1 MAVTAQAPAGS
12 AAGKECTEM
21 ATATATSSSLKLK
34 PIGDR
39 VIVQRLGSAEKTK
52 GGLYLPD
59 AAQEKPQEGKVIAVG
74 SGRTL
79 KNGKV
84 VPLAVKAGDRIIFGK
99 YSGSEIT
106 VDDKEYVFLSEDD
119 ILAIVT

>member
-1 MAVTAQAPAGS
+1 
-12 AAGKECTEM
+12 M
-21 ATATATSSSLKLK
+21 ATATVTSSSLKLK

-39 VIVQRLGSAEKTK
+39 VIVQRLGSAEKSR

-59 AAQEKPQEGKVIAVG
+59 TAQEKPQEGKVIAVG

-84 VPLAVKAGDRIIFGK
+84 VPLSVKPGDRILFGK
-99 YSGSEIT
+99 YSGSEIK
-106 VDDKEYVFLSEDD
+106 VDEKEYVFLSEDD
-119 ILAIVT
+119 ILAIVKD

>member
-1 MAVTAQAPAGS
+1 
-12 AAGKECTEM
+12 M
-21 ATATATSSSLKLK
+21 ATATATASSLKLK

-39 VIVQRLGSAEKTK
+39 VIVQRLGSVEKTK
-52 GGLYLPD
+52 SGLYLPD
-59 AAQEKPQEGKVIAVG
+59 SAQEKPQEGKVIAVG
-74 SGRTL
+74 SGKTL

>member
-1 MAVTAQAPAGS
+1 
-12 AAGKECTEM
+12 M
-21 ATATATSSSLKLK
+21 ATATATASSLKLK

-39 VIVQRLGSAEKTK
+39 VIVQRLGSAEKSK

-59 AAQEKPQEGKVIAVG
+59 MAQEKPQEGKVIAVG
-74 SGRTL
+74 TGKTL

-84 VPLAVKAGDRIIFGK
+84 IPLAVKPGDRILFGK
-99 YSGSEIT
+99 YSGSEIK
-106 VDDKEYVFLSEDD
+106 VDEKEYVFLSEDD

>member
-1 MAVTAQAPAGS
+1 
-12 AAGKECTEM
+12 M
-21 ATATATSSSLKLK
+21 ATATASSSSKSLNLK

-39 VIVQRLGSAEKTK
+39 VIVQRLGSAEKSK

-74 SGRTL
+74 SGKL
-79 KNGKV
+79 SKDGKLI
-84 VPLAVKAGDRIIFGK
+84 PLAVKPGDRIIFGK
-99 YSGSEIT
+99 YSGSEIK
-106 VDDKEYVFLSEDD
+106 VDDKEYVFLDEDD

>member
-1 MAVTAQAPAGS
+1 MT
-12 AAGKECTEM
+12 
-21 ATATATSSSLKLK
+21 TATASETKLKLK

-39 VIVQRLGSAEKTK
+39 VIVQRLGSVEKTK

-74 SGRTL
+74 SGKTL

-84 VPLAVKAGDRIIFGK
+84 IPLSVKSGDKIIFGK
-99 YSGSEIT
+99 YSGSEIK
-106 VDDKEYVFLSEDD
+106 VDDKEYVFLNEDD

>member
-1 MAVTAQAPAGS
+1 
-12 AAGKECTEM
+12 M
-21 ATATATSSSLKLK
+21 ATATVTSSSLKLK

-39 VIVQRLGSAEKTK
+39 VIAQRIGSVEKTK
-52 GGLYLPD
+52 SGLYLPD
-59 AAQEKPQEGKVIAVG
+59 SAQEKPQEGKVVAVG
-74 SGRTL
+74 SGHTL

-99 YSGSEIT
+99 YSGSEIK
-106 VDDKEYVFLSEDD
+106 VDDKEYVFLNEDD

>member
-1 MAVTAQAPAGS
+1 
-12 AAGKECTEM
+12 M
-21 ATATATSSSLKLK
+21 ATATASSTSLKLK

-59 AAQEKPQEGKVIAVG
+59 AAQEKPQEGKVISIG

-79 KNGKV
+79 KNGKT
-84 VPLAVKAGDRIIFGK
+84 VPLSVKPGDRIIFGK
-99 YSGSEIT
+99 YSGSEIK
-106 VDDKEYVFLSEDD
+106 VDDKEYVFLSEED
-119 ILAIVT
+119 ILAIVA

>member
-1 MAVTAQAPAGS
+1 
-12 AAGKECTEM
+12 M
-21 ATATATSSSLKLK
+21 ATATAAASTLKFK

-39 VIVQRLGSAEKTK
+39 VIVQRLGSAEKSK

-74 SGRTL
+74 SGKTL

-84 VPLAVKAGDRIIFGK
+84 VPLAVKPGDRIIFGK
-99 YSGSEIT
+99 YSGSEIK
-106 VDDKEYVFLSEDD
+106 VEDKEYVFLSEDD

>member
-1 MAVTAQAPAGS
+1 
-12 AAGKECTEM
+12 M
-21 ATATATSSSLKLK
+21 ATATATKTHLKLR

-39 VIVQRLGSAEKTK
+39 VIAQRIGSVEKTK
-52 GGLYLPD
+52 SGLYLPD
-59 AAQEKPQEGKVIAVG
+59 SAQEKPQEGKVIAVG

-84 VPLAVKAGDRIIFGK
+84 LPPAVKAGDRIIFGK

-119 ILAIVT
+119 ILAIIT

>member
-1 MAVTAQAPAGS
+1 
-12 AAGKECTEM
+12 M

-39 VIVQRLGSAEKTK
+39 VIVQRLGSAEKSK

-59 AAQEKPQEGKVIAVG
+59 SAQEKPQEGKVIAIG
-74 SGRTL
+74 SGRML
-79 KNGKV
+79 KNGKT
-84 VPLAVKAGDRIIFGK
+84 VPLSVKAGDKIIFGK
-99 YSGSEIT
+99 YSGSEIK

>member
-1 MAVTAQAPAGS
+1 MST
-12 AAGKECTEM
+12 

-59 AAQEKPQEGKVIAVG
+59 SAQEKPQEGKVIAVG
-74 SGRTL
+74 TGRTL

-84 VPLAVKAGDRIIFGK
+84 IPLSVKPGEKIIFGK
-99 YSGSEIT
+99 YSGSEIK
-106 VDDKEYVFLSEDD
+106 VDDKEYVFLNEDD

>member
-1 MAVTAQAPAGS
+1 M
-12 AAGKECTEM
+12 M
-21 ATATATSSSLKLK
+21 ATATASQPSLKLK
-34 PIGDR
+34 PIGDK
-39 VIVQRLGSAEKTK
+39 VIAQRLGSVERSK

-74 SGRTL
+74 TGRTL

-84 VPLAVKAGDRIIFGK
+84 VPLAVKTGDRIIFGK
-99 YSGSEIT
+99 YSGSEIK

-119 ILAIVT
+119 ILATVTG

>member
-1 MAVTAQAPAGS
+1 
-12 AAGKECTEM
+12 M
-21 ATATATSSSLKLK
+21 ATATASHSQLKLK

-39 VIVQRLGSAEKTK
+39 VIAQRLGSAEKSR

-59 AAQEKPQEGKVIAVG
+59 TAQEKPSEGKVIAVG

-79 KNGKV
+79 KNGKRV
-84 VPLAVKAGDRIIFGK
+84 APSVKTGDRIIFGK
-99 YSGSEIT
+99 YSGSEIK

-119 ILAIVT
+119 ILAIVE

>member
-1 MAVTAQAPAGS
+1 
-12 AAGKECTEM
+12 M
-21 ATATATSSSLKLK
+21 ATATASHASLKLK

-39 VIVQRLGSAEKTK
+39 VIVQRLGSAEKSK

-59 AAQEKPQEGKVIAVG
+59 TAQEKPQEGKVIAVG
-74 SGRTL
+74 SGKML
-79 KNGKV
+79 KTGKV
-84 VPLAVKAGDRIIFGK
+84 VPLAVKPGDRILFGK
-99 YSGSEIT
+99 YSGSEIK

>member
-1 MAVTAQAPAGS
+1 
-12 AAGKECTEM
+12 M

-39 VIVQRLGSAEKTK
+39 VIAQRLGSAEKTR

-59 AAQEKPQEGKVIAVG
+59 TAQEKPQEGKVIAVG
-74 SGRTL
+74 SGKML

-84 VPLAVKAGDRIIFGK
+84 VQIGVKAGDRIIFGK
-99 YSGSEIT
+99 YSGSEIK
-106 VDDKEYVFLSEDD
+106 VDDKEYVFLNEDD